1 MTPSLR
7 RPLLGSLFLA
17 CCALA
22 LSCGSDGPFFRLTFS
37 LPDTLTAVPG
47 ESFPVEFTVRREG
60 DDQSAFRINLGSA
73 PEGVT
78 LTPEIV
84 LPENEESVT
93 ATATYAVAQDTEFR
107 GMTRVLLT
115 AVNATETFAT
125 SANLF
130 LVILPPPVAQPDF
143 SVTIEPR
150 QVDLFAGQNE
160 RVRIT
165 VTRAEGFTGPVT
177 VSLESPTRRI
187 NMTEVTIPADQTF
200 VEPYI
205 NTDRGMTR
213 VPVAA
218 SIIATSEDG
227 RQATTG
233 VSVNVR

>member
-7 RPLLGSLFLA
+7 RPLLGGLFLA

-22 LSCGSDGPFFRLTFS
+22 LSCGNDGPFFRLAFS
-37 LPDTLTAVPG
+37 LPDTLTAAPG
-47 ESFPVEFTVRREG
+47 ESFPVEFTVLREG
-60 DDQSAFRINLGSA
+60 DDQSAFRVDLQSA

-78 LTPEIV
+78 LTPEFV
-84 LPENEESVT
+84 LPENEASVT
-93 ATATYAVAQDTEFR
+93 ATATFAVAQDTQFR
-107 GMTRVLLT
+107 GMTRALLT
-115 AVNATETFAT
+115 ATNAAETFAT

-130 LVILPPPVAQPDF
+130 LVILQPPVAQPDF
-143 SVTIEPR
+143 SIAVEPR

-160 RVRIT
+160 KVRIT

-177 VSLESPTRRI
+177 LSLETPTRRI
-187 NMTEVTIPADQTF
+187 GMQEVTIPAGETF

-218 SIIATSEDG
+218 SLIATSEDG
-227 RQATTG
+227 RQASTG
-233 VSVNVR
+233 ISVNVR